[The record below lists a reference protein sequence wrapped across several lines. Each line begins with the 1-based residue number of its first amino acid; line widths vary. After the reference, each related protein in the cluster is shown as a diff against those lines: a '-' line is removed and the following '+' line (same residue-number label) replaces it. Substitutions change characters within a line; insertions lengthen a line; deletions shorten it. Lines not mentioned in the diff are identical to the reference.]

1 MAHIP
6 RHRRMQSRLVENVMQ
21 QVRHGGFAIGA
32 GDSNPRAIAKGLPSH
47 GHFTSH
53 RHAVVA

>member
-1 MAHIP
+1 
-6 RHRRMQSRLVENVMQ
+6 MQSRLVENVMQ